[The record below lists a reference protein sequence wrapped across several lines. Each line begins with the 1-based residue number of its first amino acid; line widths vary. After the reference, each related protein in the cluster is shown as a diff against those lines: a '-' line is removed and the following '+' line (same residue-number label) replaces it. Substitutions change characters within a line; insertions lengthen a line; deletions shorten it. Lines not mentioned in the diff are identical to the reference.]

1 MRVPTNSNSDQM
13 IQRISD
19 LSARQAKL
27 QTQVST
33 GQRIFQPEDD
43 PAAMGRVLS
52 LKSEKSQLTQ
62 FKTNA
67 AYALDLSNATY
78 SALTSINKIS
88 DRAGEIATLSTGSI
102 TTETYD
108 AYAEEVNQLI
118 EQGTQL
124 ANTKLGNNYLFAG
137 TNLSSPAY
145 TRTPPTG
152 DIASVTYAGNASQ
165 VTIPL
170 SENSSIAP
178 GSTTQ
183 TNNDIA
189 TFINDLIALRDALKS
204 KDPAAVATVK
214 ENLIGSDTISG
225 DENNIVNALSA
236 QGAIQMRI
244 EISNTQ
250 RTARLDNIDKLVSG
264 EVDVDLPEAITK
276 LSQATTAYEAALQST
291 SRIMQISLL
300 DYLK

>member
-1 MRVPTNSNSDQM
+1 M

-19 LSARQAKL
+19 LSARQARL

-33 GQRIFQPEDD
+33 GQRLFLPEDD

-52 LKSEKSQLTQ
+52 LQTEKSQLTQ
-62 FKTNA
+62 FASNA
-67 AYALDLSNATY
+67 AYALDISNSTY
-78 SALTSINKIS
+78 SALSSINKIS
-88 DRAGEIATLSTGSI
+88 DRAGEISTLSTGSI
-102 TTETYD
+102 ATETYD

-118 EQGTQL
+118 EQSIQL
-124 ANTKLGNNYLFAG
+124 ANTKLGNNYLFSG
-137 TNLSSPAY
+137 TNLSTPAY

-152 DIASVTYAGNASQ
+152 DVASVTYAGNTNQ
-165 VTIPL
+165 VTIPI

-189 TFINDLIALRDALKS
+189 TFINDLISLRDALKAN
-204 KDPAAVATVK
+204 DQAAVAVAK
-214 ENLIGSDTISG
+214 DNLIGSDTIPG

-244 EISNTQ
+244 EISNSL
-250 RTARLDNIDKLVSG
+250 RTARMDNIDGLVSG

-276 LSQATTAYEAALQST
+276 LNQATIAYQAALQS
-291 SRIMQISLL
+291 SAQIMQISLL
-300 DYLK
+300 DYLN